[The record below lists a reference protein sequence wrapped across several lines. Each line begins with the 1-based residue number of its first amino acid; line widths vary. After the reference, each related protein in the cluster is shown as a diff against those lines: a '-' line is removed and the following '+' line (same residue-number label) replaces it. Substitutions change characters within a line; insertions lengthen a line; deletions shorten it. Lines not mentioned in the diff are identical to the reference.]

1 MEKSGTTIVGIK
13 GKDFVVLAADKQS
26 TEGFIKYN
34 LKEKKIYPIENYMG
48 IATSGLV
55 GDAQALVRFLESRV
69 RFMEI
74 ELGEKPTPRA
84 VTSYLALILNS
95 AKIIPYFVG
104 LIVGGYK
111 DEPYLASLDAAG
123 GLDEQDYVA
132 HGSGMIF
139 ALPILDDG
147 YKKNIKEKEAVKL
160 AIRAVEAAKKRD
172 VFSGGYE
179 PGVDVLIIDAQGAH
193 FVDEKEVIKLKR

>member
-1 MEKSGTTIVGIK
+1 VEKSGTTIVGIK

-34 LKEKKIYPIENYMG
+34 LREKKIYPIENYMG

-69 RFMEI
+69 RFMEL
-74 ELGEKPTPRA
+74 ELGEKPSPRA

-95 AKIIPYFVG
+95 SKLIPYFVG

-111 DEPYLASLDAAG
+111 EEPYLASLDVAG
-123 GLDEQDYVA
+123 GLDEQDYTA
-132 HGSGMIF
+132 QGSGMIF
-139 ALPILDDG
+139 ALPILDEG
-147 YKKNIKEKEAVKL
+147 YKKDMKERDAVRL
-160 AIRAVEAAKKRD
+160 AVRAVEAARRRD
-172 VFSGGYE
+172 VFSGGHE
-179 PGVDVLIIDAQGAH
+179 PGIDVLLIDAEGAR
-193 FVDEKEVIKLKR
+193 FVEEKEVARLKR